1 MLVSRSGVV
10 CACGRALATGFDF
23 AAEAPSMGHY
33 WEKIFK
39 LRTVHSYRRE
49 RTLMLQLVST
59 GRVKVLR

>member
-1 MLVSRSGVV
+1 
-10 CACGRALATGFDF
+10 
-23 AAEAPSMGHY
+23 MGHY